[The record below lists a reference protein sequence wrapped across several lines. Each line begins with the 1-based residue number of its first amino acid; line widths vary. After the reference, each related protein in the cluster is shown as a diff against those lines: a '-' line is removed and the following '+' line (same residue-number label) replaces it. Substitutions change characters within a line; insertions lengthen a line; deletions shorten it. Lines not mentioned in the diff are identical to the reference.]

1 MANGYRRYRAR
12 PVPIFARQVFE
23 RSIVATAE
31 GIVYASLGDWIVL
44 DIAGALNVLSNDVF
58 QATYEVDSAFP
69 SAPTTSIRRRLV

>member
-31 GIVYASLGDWIVL
+31 GVVYASVGDWIVL
-44 DIAGALNVLSNDVF
+44 DTAGALAVLSNDVF
-58 QATYEVDSAFP
+58 HATYEVDSHYP
-69 SAPTTSIRRRLV
+69 HPPMTSIRRRRL